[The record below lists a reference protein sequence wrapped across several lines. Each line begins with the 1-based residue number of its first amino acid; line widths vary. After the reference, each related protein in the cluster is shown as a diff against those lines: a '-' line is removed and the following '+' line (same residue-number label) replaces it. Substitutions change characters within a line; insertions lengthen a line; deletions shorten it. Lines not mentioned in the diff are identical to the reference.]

1 MSSLFPVVDSIAAP
15 HALAERVRAEYGL
28 EGDIDMR
35 LYQTGFNDTYVA
47 RMGDGTTYYVRVYRR
62 GWRTRE
68 DALCELAALDH
79 LRHKGIPA
87 AYPLA
92 RTTSGFLFE
101 IEAPEGLR
109 GVAAFVEAKGRL
121 LKYEEDSA
129 SLCTAYGKA
138 VAAMHNAWED
148 FASPHPRFRLDLEHL
163 IDGPVECV
171 EPLLAHRP
179 DDLNYLKRFAAAV
192 RRRIVEIPDPEIA
205 YCHGDLQGFHAHMDD
220 EGILTFYDFDC
231 GGFGYR
237 AYDLAVFR
245 WSARFD
251 DQELPRWEPFL
262 EAYREHRTLADQ
274 DLEAVPL
281 FVCARHV
288 WHMGVHAQNA
298 PHWGYASLHDAY
310 YDRRIGWL
318 RMLAEDYG
326 IEV

>member
-1 MSSLFPVVDSIAAP
+1 LD
-15 HALAERVRAEYGL
+15 
-28 EGDIDMR
+28 
-35 LYQTGFNDTYVA
+35 
-47 RMGDGTTYYVRVYRR
+47 
-62 GWRTRE
+62 
-68 DALCELAALDH
+68 ALDH
-79 LRHKGIPA
+79 LRHKGVPA
-87 AYPLA
+87 AYPLSRMA
-92 RTTSGFLFE
+92 GGFLFE
-101 IEAPEGLR
+101 IKAPEGIR
-109 GVAAFVEAKGRL
+109 GVAVFVEANGHL
-121 LKYEEDSA
+121 LKYGEDSS
-129 SLCTAYGKA
+129 SLGAAYGKA
-138 VAAMHNAWED
+138 VAAMHTAWED

-163 IDGPVECV
+163 IDGPVERV

-179 DDLNYLKRFAAAV
+179 HDLDYLKRFAAAV
-192 RRRIVEIPDPEIA
+192 RRRIVEIEDLEIA
-205 YCHGDLQGFHAHMDD
+205 YCHGDLQGLHAHVDD
-220 EGILTFYDFDC
+220 EGVLTFYDFDC

-245 WSARFD
+245 WSFRFD

-298 PHWGYASLHDAY
+298 PHWGYGSLNDAY

-318 RMLAEDYG
+318 RALAEDYG